1 MFRIRHFASK
11 GKTMHSSIYI
21 LLLLLG
27 LACPVLSHSCPE
39 NLPSSCECEDEFV
52 DDIVDLELSCS
63 GSSLTE
69 VKKALRLMNTRS
81 RLEVGLDEVDIG
93 TLDSKF
99 FEGFNVV
106 KLEISHCQLD
116 SLAEEGAKAL
126 TGLEDTLQELDIS
139 ASFTEDNV
147 PTKLDLS
154 HLRRLSQLDL
164 SFNSITELGN
174 DWFEKEMPSL
184 TDLIL
189 SNNAIESLGDRAF
202 ANLHNLRLL
211 WLDGNRFGPIKR
223 SMLPK
228 PASRLQDLQLDNNAF
243 TDVPD
248 DMFTEMPELQDLSL
262 RTNGITQ
269 MREKTYRPIWSYIE
283 TLDIRG
289 NPLECD
295 SHIEWMFKEPVEM
308 SLSGRCEGPRGRE
321 GYDLLSLI
329 DSKGQ

>member
-1 MFRIRHFASK
+1 MD
-11 GKTMHSSIYI
+11 SS
-21 LLLLLG
+21 
-27 LACPVLSHSCPE
+27 
-39 NLPSSCECEDEFV
+39 
-52 DDIVDLELSCS
+52 
-63 GSSLTE
+63 
-69 VKKALRLMNTRS
+69 S
-81 RLEVGLDEVDIG
+81 RLEVQLDDVDIG
-93 TLDSKF
+93 TLDSRF

-106 KLEISHCQLD
+106 KLDISHCQLD

-164 SFNSITELGN
+164 SFNAITELGN
-174 DWFEKEMPSL
+174 EWFENEMPSL

-189 SNNAIESLGDRAF
+189 SNNGIESLGDRAF

-223 SMLPK
+223 SMLPN
-228 PASRLQDLQLDNNAF
+228 PASRLQDLQLDNNAL

-248 DMFTEMPELQDLSL
+248 DFLTNMPELQDLSF

-269 MREKTYRPIWSYIE
+269 MRERTYRPIWSYIE
-283 TLDIRG
+283 TIDMRG

-295 SHIEWMFKEPVEM
+295 SHIEWMFKESAEI
-308 SLSGRCEGPRGRE
+308 SLNGRCEGPKDRE
-321 GYDLLSLI
+321 GYDLQSLI